1 MDMENSLND
10 LYRDILLDHYKYPRG
25 NRSVESPDVENEGQN
40 PLCGD
45 SLKIQA
51 RIENGRIEDIGI
63 KCSGCAICAASSSML
78 ADIVK
83 GKSITTIRELT
94 KIVKSLIKGDEKH
107 GSNGFELGDLEA
119 LEGVRKFPVRI
130 KCALLSWT
138 TLSDGLDAWE
148 KGEKNKVSSTE

>member
-1 MDMENSLND
+1 MENTLND

-25 NRSVESPDVENEGQN
+25 NRSVESPDIENEGQN

-51 RIENGRIEDIGI
+51 RIKDGKVEDIGI
-63 KCSGCAICAASSSML
+63 KCTGCAICSASSSML
-78 ADIVK
+78 AEIII
-83 GKSITTIRELT
+83 GKSITTVRELT
-94 KIVKSLIKGDEKH
+94 NFVKRLIKGDEKH
-107 GSNGFELGDLEA
+107 GSNEFELGDLEA

-148 KGEKNKVSSTE
+148 KGEEIKVSSTE

>member
-1 MDMENSLND
+1 MENTLND
-10 LYRDILLDHYKYPRG
+10 LYRDILIDHYKYPRG
-25 NRSVESPDVENEGQN
+25 NRSVKSPDIENEGQN

-45 SLKIQA
+45 SLMMQA

-63 KCSGCAICAASSSML
+63 KCTGCAICSASSSML
-78 ADIVK
+78 ADIIK
-83 GKSITTIRELT
+83 GKSIAEVRELT
-94 KIVKSLIKGDEKH
+94 AIVKSLIKGDEKY
-107 GSNGFELGDLEA
+107 GSNGFDLGDLEA

-148 KGEKNKVSSTE
+148 KSETIKVSSTE